1 MQIKIPNYI
10 SLAISMLEAGGYAAY
25 VVGGCVRD
33 VLLNKEPN
41 DWDICTSALPK
52 QTMEVFKDYKLVTS
66 GVKHGTVCVI
76 INHLPVEI
84 TTFRIDGEYKDNRR
98 PDSITFTLS
107 LSEDLKRRDFTIN
120 AMAYSEKSGLVD
132 LNGGITDLNN
142 QTIRCVGDAG
152 TRFDED
158 ALRIMRALRFSAQ
171 LGFNIDKSTQNAIL
185 KKKELL
191 RNISAERITD
201 EFTKLVLSDNY
212 YKVLNEYKEV
222 IRVFLPCFDTDF
234 KDIVTARDIRLRL
247 ALALSSS
254 RCSIEDI
261 FGILRLPK
269 AIKSQVKVILE
280 NKNSIITPDKY
291 EIKKYLSVF
300 GKELFGLILSFKT
313 YCGEDVTHQ
322 QQIFNNI
329 LKNSECYSIRQLN
342 ISGNDILKLGLDN
355 RQDIGKILDYL
366 LDEVMSGLTQND
378 KNSLLA
384 KAKEY
389 ASRHFC

>member
-41 DWDICTSALPK
+41 DWDICTSALPE

-329 LKNSECYSIRQLN
+329 LKNSECYSIRQLD

-389 ASRHFC
+389 ASWHFC

>member
-41 DWDICTSALPK
+41 DWDICTSALPE

-329 LKNSECYSIRQLN
+329 LKNSECYSIRQLD

-355 RQDIGKILDYL
+355 RQEIGKILDYL

-389 ASRHFC
+389 ATRHFC

>member
-41 DWDICTSALPK
+41 DWDICTSALPE

-389 ASRHFC
+389 ATRHFC

>member
-41 DWDICTSALPK
+41 DWDICTSALPE

-329 LKNSECYSIRQLN
+329 LKNSECYSIRQLD